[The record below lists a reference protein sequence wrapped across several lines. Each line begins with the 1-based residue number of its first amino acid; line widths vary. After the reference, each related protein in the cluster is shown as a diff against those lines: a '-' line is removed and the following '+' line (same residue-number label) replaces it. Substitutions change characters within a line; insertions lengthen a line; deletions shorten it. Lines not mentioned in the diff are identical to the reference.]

1 MNSLNILD
9 RLIAER
15 DPEIWTDPVKASFRA
30 LVVAYING
38 DERDPHLDA
47 IADLVPRRQL
57 VDPEASSS
65 VFGEWLF
72 KRCHASV
79 RRVTKLSA
87 N

>member
-15 DPEIWTDPVKASFRA
+15 DPDIWTDPVKTSFRA

-57 VDPEASSS
+57 VDPEASAS
-65 VFGEWLF
+65 VFGTWLL
-72 KRCHASV
+72 KRWQVSV
-79 RRVTKLSA
+79 RRVTKLSV